1 MPYPF
6 GALPEEGGK
15 GMIARI
21 EGTLLEKRPDE
32 AIVDVNG
39 VGYRLFI
46 SLATYEKLPALG
58 GKALLSAITVARE
71 DALSLYGFHDAQEK
85 EVFGKLV
92 SVSRVGPK
100 LAIQILSGVNA
111 GDLKSIIAR
120 RDEAALSR
128 VHGVGKKT
136 AERIILE
143 LKDKFVSIPGESA
156 SAGAASYISDSI
168 EALINLGYKR
178 GQAEKAVMKVSA
190 GGESNLSTIIR
201 KSLKELS

>member
-1 MPYPF
+1 
-6 GALPEEGGK
+6 
-15 GMIARI
+15 MIARI
-21 EGTLLEKRPDE
+21 AGTLIEKRPDE
-32 AIVDVNG
+32 AVIDVNG

-58 GKALLSAITVARE
+58 EKTALSAVTVARE
-71 DALSLYGFHDAQEK
+71 DALSLFGFHDAEEK

-100 LAIQILSGVNA
+100 LALQILSGVNA
-111 GDLKSIIAR
+111 SDLKSIIAQ

-143 LKDKFVSIPGESA
+143 LKDKFISVPGETTTF
-156 SAGAASYISDSI
+156 GAAPHISDSI

-178 GQAEKAVMKVSA
+178 AQAEKAVMKVSA
-190 GGESNLSTIIR
+190 DGESELSTIIR

>member
-1 MPYPF
+1 
-6 GALPEEGGK
+6 
-15 GMIARI
+15 MIARI
-21 EGTLLEKRPDE
+21 AGTLLEKRPGE

-46 SLATYEKLPALG
+46 SLATYEKLPAPG
-58 GKALLSAITVARE
+58 EEAVLSTVTVARE
-71 DALSLYGFHDAQEK
+71 DALSLYGFHDAEEK

-100 LAIQILSGVNA
+100 LALQILSGVNA
-111 GDLKSIIAR
+111 SDLKSIIAR
-120 RDEAALSR
+120 RDEESLSR

-143 LKDKFVSIPGESA
+143 LKEKFVSVPGDTSLA
-156 SAGAASYISDSI
+156 VTGTHISDSI

-178 GQAEKAVMKVSA
+178 GQAEKAVMKITA
-190 GGESNLSTIIR
+190 DGESDLSTIIR